1 LNLLLNVLH
10 NLQPDKSF
18 AHVPLVCDTLK
29 AVMNHFSAEPQLMLT
44 AGPGMGGAPSP
55 GMYGAPQG
63 YGPMPGAGM
72 PGYGYSM

>member
-1 LNLLLNVLH
+1 
-10 NLQPDKSF
+10 
-18 AHVPLVCDTLK
+18 
-29 AVMNHFSAEPQLMLT
+29 MNHFSAEPQLMLT